1 MNHPQHSGAR
11 YLFISVCIVSIL
23 FSIVLLLLI
32 VSKVV
37 IFAKKTALQ
46 QQRHNLCENIALR
59 NQTNVNIIRA
69 NFTPTNIYTVRSNSR
84 TPRSNERNI
93 IIDTSDVNDP
103 LLFNA
108 ARFNVSNTGGF
119 NDQPPSYVDVLR
131 NSRLIS
137 EPPPPYTSREILNV
151 NEERQE
157 RV

>member
-1 MNHPQHSGAR
+1 MLHNQIINWKYFPG
-11 YLFISVCIVSIL
+11 IVSIL

-69 NFTPTNIYTVRSNSR
+69 NFTPTNIYTVRGNSR
-84 TPRSNERNI
+84 TPRSDERI

-108 ARFNVSNTGGF
+108 ARFNVSNAGGF

-137 EPPPPYTSREILNV
+137 EPPPPYTSREILNI